1 MPDRTWLKNH
11 KLLNYLRSASVRMAF
26 IAWLVMC
33 VTNATVVYALYDFT
47 LRALLG
53 DLTEQIEQRIDQR
66 LATWPKQ
73 LPAHAGVTAWLYRQ
87 LAIELADLN
96 DCVALLNSDGDLEL
110 ANIDLQAG
118 PEYRY
123 RRFYTA
129 LYSGERW
136 QPDNG
141 GPRHD
146 ASCLVV
152 ERPLTDGGRLI
163 YGVPFD
169 NYLDTLRQLDKLL
182 FWGLL
187 LSVTVAALIS
197 FGLIRRF
204 MHGLRTIYQTCQRVA
219 AGDLSQRVP
228 PISGHSD
235 IHHIAIVINDM
246 LDQTQQLNEGIRQVS
261 DAIAHDLKTP
271 LARLRGQLELLLQL
285 PERSDEAIE
294 AVIAEADQVLAAFN
308 ALLRIAQLEQGS
320 PRQAYVNFDFNAL
333 LPTLRDL
340 FEITFADKQIA
351 FRIDTAT
358 DEPLP
363 AFGDRDLWLQALS
376 NLLDNAYKYTP
387 EGGEVVL
394 TLARAGNAIALAVS
408 DTGPGIPSGERSNVL
423 KRFYRLDKHRS
434 SKGLGLGLSLVA
446 GVCKVHYAELVLDGR
461 DDDRT
466 GLVVK
471 IRLPVDPD
479 AS

>member
-1 MPDRTWLKNH
+1 
-11 KLLNYLRSASVRMAF
+11 MAF
-26 IAWLVMC
+26 VAWLLMC
-33 VTNATVVYALYDFT
+33 ATNVAVVYALYDFT
-47 LRALLG
+47 LRALVG
-53 DLTEQIEQRIDQR
+53 DLTEEVEQRIDQR

-87 LAIELADLN
+87 LAVELADLD
-96 DCVALLNSDGDLEL
+96 DCVALLNSDGELEL
-110 ANIDLQAG
+110 ANIDLG
-118 PEYRY
+118 DKPEFRY

-129 LYSGERW
+129 LYTGERW
-136 QPDNG
+136 QSENG
-141 GPRHD
+141 LRHD

-152 ERPLTDGGRLI
+152 ERLLTDGGRLI

-169 NYLDTLRQLDKLL
+169 GHLVTIRQLDKLL

-197 FGLIRRF
+197 FGLISRF
-204 MHGLRTIYQTCQRVA
+204 MRGLREIYQTCQRVA
-219 AGDLSQRVP
+219 AGDLHQRIP
-228 PISGHSD
+228 ALHGHRD
-235 IHHIAIVINDM
+235 LNHIATVINDM
-246 LDQTQQLNEGIRQVS
+246 LDQTQQLTEGIRQVS

-271 LARLRGQLELLLQL
+271 LARLRGQLELLLHL
-285 PERSDEAIE
+285 PQRSDAAIE

-308 ALLRIAQLEQGS
+308 ALLRISQLEQGS
-320 PRQAYVNFDFNAL
+320 PRQAFIHFDFNAL

-351 FRIDTAT
+351 FDIESTA
-358 DEPLP
+358 PLP

-387 EGGEVVL
+387 EGGAV
-394 TLARAGNAIALAVS
+394 TLALARDNDTLVIRVS

-446 GVCKVHYAELVLDGR
+446 AVCKVHHAELSLDGR
-461 DDDRT
+461 DDDRS
-466 GLVVK
+466 GLVVA
-471 IRLPVDPD
+471 IRLPVDLD
-479 AS
+479 AV

>member
-1 MPDRTWLKNH
+1 MPERYRLR
-11 KLLNYLRSASVRMAF
+11 NYLRSASAQMALV
-26 IAWLVMC
+26 AWLLMC
-33 VTNATVVYALYDFT
+33 ATNAAVVFALYDFT

-53 DLTEQIEQRIDQR
+53 DLTEEIEQRIDRR
-66 LATWPKQ
+66 LAGWPKQ

-87 LAIELADLN
+87 FAVELADLD
-96 DCVALLNSDGDLEL
+96 DCVALLDSDGELEL
-110 ANIDLQAG
+110 ANIDLGQR
-118 PEYRY
+118 PDFRY

-136 QPDNG
+136 QSGDG
-141 GPRHD
+141 IRHD

-152 ERPLTDGGRLI
+152 ERLLTDGGRLI

-169 NYLDTLRQLDKLL
+169 TYRDTIRQLDKLR

-187 LSVTVAALIS
+187 LTTTVAALIS
-197 FGLIRRF
+197 FGMINRF
-204 MHGLRTIYQTCQRVA
+204 MRGLREIYQTCLRVA
-219 AGDLSQRVP
+219 AGDLNQRIP
-228 PISGHSD
+228 PLHGHRD
-235 IHHIAIVINDM
+235 LNHIASVINNM
-246 LDQTQQLNEGIRQVS
+246 LDQTQQLTEGIRQVS

-320 PRQAYVNFDFNAL
+320 PRQAYVHFDFNAL

-340 FEITFADKQIA
+340 FEITFADKRID
-351 FRIDTAT
+351 FRIDAPA
-358 DEPLP
+358 EPLP

-387 EGGEVVL
+387 EGGEV
-394 TLARAGNAIALAVS
+394 TLALTRDGDAIAIAVA
-408 DTGPGIPSGERSNVL
+408 DTGPGIPNSEHSNVL

-434 SKGLGLGLSLVA
+434 SKGLGLGLSLVTA
-446 GVCKVHYAELVLDGR
+446 VCKVHNAELTLDGR
-461 DDDRT
+461 DDERG
-466 GLVVK
+466 GLVVR
-471 IRLPVDPD
+471 IRVPADGD
-479 AS
+479 AG